1 LRYYCKPG
9 RQPDW
14 SHGNCC
20 GIAEQQKNSQDNSL
34 FFARPTVAG
43 LAETA
48 ADTENGYRY
57 TDPRCCLLFRGP
69 GID

>member
-1 LRYYCKPG
+1 LR
-9 RQPDW
+9 
-14 SHGNCC
+14 NCRT
-20 GIAEQQKNSQDNSL
+20 AEKEKQQDNSL
-34 FFARPTVAG
+34 FFARPTFAG

-69 GID
+69 GIE